1 MDNRKVKLPTFRTT
15 EPNRIVKAWISHH
28 AESKSYRLTVVPVEV
43 KVYSDGVVVH
53 TVVAYS
59 GFTGHVADAPR
70 YSRKRLE
77 ALAVEVEVLD
87 RVCELAVSLGGI
99 IEV

>member
-1 MDNRKVKLPTFRTT
+1 MDNRKVNLPTFRTA
-15 EPNRIVKAWISHH
+15 EQNRIVKAWLSHD
-28 AESKSYRLTVVPVEV
+28 AERKSYRLTVVPVEV
-43 KVYSDGVVVH
+43 KVYDDGVVMH
-53 TVVAYS
+53 TTMAYS

-77 ALAVEVEVLD
+77 ALAADVEVLD
-87 RVCELAVSLGGI
+87 RVCELAHSLGGI